1 MLTINSESD
10 IINNV
15 DSEGNESC
23 IVQGYESN
31 YQNQW
36 IAHLIPG
43 QDVDQNGPKLSI
55 FGSTNK
61 SYSIKGP
68 QSCQGVQ
75 GPKLGLIG
83 PTPGSEHVDQKYVSY
98 EGI

>member
-43 QDVDQNGPKLSI
+43 QDVDQNGLGFNGGQHGLGVVLGIKESPGNDASKRPEDGRLNCNPK
-55 FGSTNK
+55 F
-61 SYSIKGP
+61 
-68 QSCQGVQ
+68 
-75 GPKLGLIG
+75 
-83 PTPGSEHVDQKYVSY
+83 
-98 EGI
+98 